1 MINRNIPPTQT
12 KGIYSGPNAS
22 FGNYLAG
29 NIGENSRNNYPG
41 LVATDSTGKD
51 AWLNFPARV
60 STQAATSNPNFLQ
73 TGSNLSAVN
82 FAAQQLA
89 KDAGLDKKVLTGAT
103 VGGFYYL

>member
-1 MINRNIPPTQT
+1 LINRNIVPTQT
-12 KGIYSGPNAS
+12 MGIYNGPNPS

-41 LVATDSTGKD
+41 LVSTDTAGKD

-73 TGSNLSAVN
+73 TGSSLSAVN
-82 FAAQQLA
+82 FAAEKLA
-89 KDAGLDKKVLTGAT
+89 KDAGIDPNVAAGAT
-103 VGGFYYL
+103 VGGFYY